1 MRRSFMQ
8 DTCIIARFGL
18 TLGDVGSKKVR
29 CNNKTAH
36 VDDGAPVIET
46 LKFRE
51 LHIPRTAL
59 ADVLMKSART
69 VALSTP
75 IAVAGLM
82 AVAVPVTA
90 QSVLKV
96 VPHADLRN

>member
-1 MRRSFMQ
+1 M
-8 DTCIIARFGL
+8 
-18 TLGDVGSKKVR
+18 
-29 CNNKTAH
+29 
-36 VDDGAPVIET
+36 
-46 LKFRE
+46 
-51 LHIPRTAL
+51 PRTAL

-82 AVAVPVTA
+82 AVAVPVSA

-96 VPHADLRN
+96 VPHADLRNVDPIWTTAVTDSTRLAFALIAFALLRFASTPPWLLVLASAGAGALILH